1 MFPTDWLVHD
11 GNKKKK
17 KKLKWNIESNLGV
30 PAAIKNRDVI
40 VAFDQERDYSH
51 CFYAKAIS
59 SRNFRNAPQRQT
71 RTQKELVKEHVL
83 AYYCRKIK

>member
-1 MFPTDWLVHD
+1 MVET
-11 GNKKKK
+11 KQK
-17 KKLKWNIESNLGV
+17 KKLNWNIESNLGV
-30 PAAIKNRDVI
+30 PAAIKNCDVI

-51 CFYAKAIS
+51 YFYSKAIT